1 MSRTGD
7 GDRDKLLL
15 LTGLLLA
22 DFSRGGEVA
31 GGGDLDGDLQ
41 NVPKAKKLL
50 LSKGILQQFDQNMCE
65 YGNINTHEIE
75 SNKQ

>member
-1 MSRTGD
+1 MFG
-7 GDRDKLLL
+7 KL
-15 LTGLLLA
+15 T
-22 DFSRGGEVA
+22 EVA

-50 LSKGILQQFDQNMCE
+50 LSKGTLQQFDQNMCE

>member
-1 MSRTGD
+1 LFG
-7 GDRDKLLL
+7 KL
-15 LTGLLLA
+15 T
-22 DFSRGGEVA
+22 EVA
-31 GGGDLDGDLQ
+31 GGADLDGDLQ